1 MTSLNALDL
10 FCGVGGLIKGLVG
23 QVNLT
28 IDAGINVIAGI
39 DIWDKAIES
48 TKNFNHYAI
57 CEDLTKY
64 PPERFQ
70 EEYQR

>member
-1 MTSLNALDL
+1 MTSLDL

-48 TKNFNHYAI
+48 LQK
-57 CEDLTKY
+57 K
-64 PPERFQ
+64 FQ
-70 EEYQR
+70 SLCYL